1 MADKKGE
8 QKIKDVDYA
17 SLDDI
22 LKEIGEE
29 GIPREKK
36 VYIYRPVVT
45 DENLQRPEIKSK
57 VKDTSK
63 VEKLGDFVPGG
74 TEFDDY
80 SGADEKG
87 DYSEG
92 DKDFSEEIEEELPEG
107 HFRQP
112 IEQDVEDKTV
122 NEILSALDKRIKWE
136 EVRQIDEKPRL
147 EEDYGNDVTKSKI
160 DVKIPELEFKRP
172 IKDKLVGERYN
183 EDLTPKEEE
192 VSVFDKYG
200 DIMNELEDVDIE
212 KKEKKEI
219 VKEEKDAVESVDV
232 VDFDNIDIEE
242 EETEEEKIETNLD
255 LTEEDILEEKNK
267 EAEISDTSFDFDMG
281 DVIEEKEEE
290 EIKFD
295 ELDTSVLGSDNNVP
309 IIDTGSFSMGSD
321 NLEFSSENFDE
332 KNKKEESFDNLD
344 IEEESE
350 NGLNLDDI
358 SLEIPEDIKTDEM
371 ESSNLTPEKE
381 VSTFT
386 DSEGFSAL
394 DEESSLA
401 DLIPDEEG
409 FSPEKESS
417 TTIEDDFE
425 SFTKEEKKMP
435 VSKEEKTTDEF
446 GFPDV
451 DEESADEHLDDFSLN
466 ANILDEGTKIES
478 DEEVFD
484 GKEFSKNLDSSI
496 PSDSLSYE
504 EDEEMGTSTKET
516 GTSETI
522 ELSEEEFELVKKRL
536 EELPE
541 PTASEAKD
549 IIINEK
555 FNKNDMRKF
564 IDILI
569 KNKPYSEV
577 QAFIDKRIGRRK
589 ARPKLPVGV
598 YVILSIVL
606 IGVIAYLS
614 ILLFTGVD
622 PITSALNGVEAKR
635 KIDEGLRI
643 LNTVPGEEGVL
654 KAEKLFEDAIKLNPN
669 DPNYYLD
676 YAEAYLKKNAPK
688 NNELGNEIYTE
699 YAYKKLMGNQTIP

>member
-1 MADKKGE
+1 
-8 QKIKDVDYA
+8 
-17 SLDDI
+17 
-22 LKEIGEE
+22 
-29 GIPREKK
+29 
-36 VYIYRPVVT
+36 
-45 DENLQRPEIKSK
+45 
-57 VKDTSK
+57 
-63 VEKLGDFVPGG
+63 
-74 TEFDDY
+74 
-80 SGADEKG
+80 
-87 DYSEG
+87 
-92 DKDFSEEIEEELPEG
+92 
-107 HFRQP
+107 
-112 IEQDVEDKTV
+112 
-122 NEILSALDKRIKWE
+122 
-136 EVRQIDEKPRL
+136 
-147 EEDYGNDVTKSKI
+147 
-160 DVKIPELEFKRP
+160 
-172 IKDKLVGERYN
+172 
-183 EDLTPKEEE
+183 
-192 VSVFDKYG
+192 
-200 DIMNELEDVDIE
+200 
-212 KKEKKEI
+212 
-219 VKEEKDAVESVDV
+219 
-232 VDFDNIDIEE
+232 
-242 EETEEEKIETNLD
+242 